1 MICIIAQQIIYI
13 MKKISLILI
22 VLSTVYIGSISTG
35 CSDKPVATPAP
46 KDTTTTGDTSGN
58 VVTDNQL
65 NIGIKLYKLVTSKEG
80 AKGGYSVS
88 TSKTTIS
95 VDGTDSKNGPANFD
109 IKFTGTKAGTFTI
122 AGGNLE
128 FACGRGEQ
136 NTVYREEFGAAG
148 SIFTVDITE
157 YGPVGGKIK
166 GTFSGTV
173 KNVKTGQ
180 SVPVT
185 LGVFSVTRGVD
196 Q

>member
-1 MICIIAQQIIYI
+1 

-35 CSDKPVATPAP
+35 CSDKPVATPVP
-46 KDTTTTGDTSGN
+46 KDTTNVDTSGN
-58 VVTDNQL
+58 VVTDNQI

-95 VDGTDSKNGPANFD
+95 VDGIDSKNGAANFD

-128 FACGRGEQ
+128 FACGRGER
-136 NTVYREEFGAAG
+136 NTVFREEFGAAT
-148 SIFTVDITE
+148 SVFIVDITE

-173 KNVKTGQ
+173 KNIKTGQ

-196 Q
+196 E

>member
-1 MICIIAQQIIYI
+1 

-35 CSDKPVATPAP
+35 CSDKPVATPTP
-46 KDTTTTGDTSGN
+46 IDTTNTGDTSGN
-58 VVTDNQL
+58 AVIDNQI

-80 AKGGYSVS
+80 ATGAYSVS
-88 TSKTTIS
+88 TSKTTIA
-95 VDGTDSKNGPANFD
+95 VDGIDSKNGPANFD
-109 IKFTGTKAGTFTI
+109 IKFTGTNKGTFTM

-128 FACGRGEQ
+128 FACGRGEL
-136 NTVYREEFGAAG
+136 NTVYREEFGATG

-157 YGPVGGKIK
+157 YGPVGDTIK

-173 KNVKTGQ
+173 KNLKTGQ
-180 SVPVT
+180 SVDVT

>member
-1 MICIIAQQIIYI
+1 MNCIIAQEIIYI

-35 CSDKPVATPAP
+35 CSDKPVATPTP
-46 KDTTTTGDTSGN
+46 IDTTNTGDTSGN
-58 VVTDNQL
+58 AVIDNQI

-80 AKGGYSVS
+80 ATGAYSVS
-88 TSKTTIS
+88 TSKTTIA
-95 VDGTDSKNGPANFD
+95 VDGIDSKNGPANFD
-109 IKFTGTKAGTFTI
+109 IKFTGTNKGTFTM

-128 FACGRGEQ
+128 FACGRGEL
-136 NTVYREEFGAAG
+136 NTVYREEFGATG

-157 YGPVGGKIK
+157 YGPVGGNIK

-173 KNVKTGQ
+173 KNLKTGQ
-180 SVPVT
+180 SVDVT

>member
-1 MICIIAQQIIYI
+1 MNCIIAQEIIYI

-35 CSDKPVATPAP
+35 CSDKPVATPTP
-46 KDTTTTGDTSGN
+46 IDTTNTGDTSGN
-58 VVTDNQL
+58 AVIDNQI

-80 AKGGYSVS
+80 ATGAYSVS
-88 TSKTTIS
+88 TSKTTIA
-95 VDGTDSKNGPANFD
+95 VDGIDSKNGPANFD
-109 IKFTGTKAGTFTI
+109 IKFTGTNKGTFTM

-128 FACGRGEQ
+128 FACGRGEL
-136 NTVYREEFGAAG
+136 NTVYREEFGATG

-157 YGPVGGKIK
+157 YGPVGGTIK

-173 KNVKTGQ
+173 KNLKTGQ
-180 SVPVT
+180 SVDVT